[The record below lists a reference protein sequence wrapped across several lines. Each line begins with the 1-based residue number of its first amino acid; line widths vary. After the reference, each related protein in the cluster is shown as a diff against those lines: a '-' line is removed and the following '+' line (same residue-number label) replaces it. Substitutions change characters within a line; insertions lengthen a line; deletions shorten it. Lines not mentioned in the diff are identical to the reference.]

1 MKTRRIKIT
10 VEIGLLIGLIVA
22 IGDLVIGIA
31 SYKKVAGM
39 MLEQYQVS
47 SCELVQTAAR
57 TLNPEDIKKFAA
69 GYEDEEAYERI
80 LNELT
85 IYYETESVEYAY
97 TMTMENADTALFLVD
112 ADQEDPA
119 DPGEEYEMEPDMYS
133 AFQGNVSVNDEPTT
147 DEWGSVITAYAPVF
161 DGDEVVAI
169 VCIDLDYSD
178 IQQHARSVAIL
189 LFVICLIV
197 FVIMLIA
204 VVLICLRLRNGF
216 ISVNNKV
223 EDLSSGEHDL
233 TRLIDETSGNELET
247 ISQNINRFIINMH
260 ELMVSIKNVTTSVNE
275 AVGNMTSNV
284 ASSEE
289 NAVSAGELTGNLS
302 DAMKDVAVSINDVN
316 RLTDGVLDSA
326 RSILDAIS
334 KGDDLVNEIREHAT
348 DIKQSTEKKSN
359 TVRAT
364 MDEKG
369 RQLKS
374 GIEESRRV
382 SDIKELVTQIL
393 DIADQ
398 TNLLALNA
406 SIEAARAGEAGKG
419 FAVVA
424 DEIRNLADSSK
435 TTAENISRIST
446 NVINSVDELIGASD
460 SVLALI
466 NDTIMPDYAEFLDI
480 ADRYYEDSDKM
491 KGLLD
496 SYTREVRAIEES
508 ISGVSTD
515 ISGISGTITDCS
527 DRLTDVADNINA
539 LAGAVTSIR
548 SESEGVESSVN
559 ELEEKVSEYKL

>member
-1 MKTRRIKIT
+1 M
-10 VEIGLLIGLIVA
+10 
-22 IGDLVIGIA
+22 
-31 SYKKVAGM
+31 
-39 MLEQYQVS
+39 
-47 SCELVQTAAR
+47 
-57 TLNPEDIKKFAA
+57 
-69 GYEDEEAYERI
+69 
-80 LNELT
+80 
-85 IYYETESVEYAY
+85 
-97 TMTMENADTALFLVD
+97 
-112 ADQEDPA
+112 
-119 DPGEEYEMEPDMYS
+119 
-133 AFQGNVSVNDEPTT
+133 
-147 DEWGSVITAYAPVF
+147 
-161 DGDEVVAI
+161 
-169 VCIDLDYSD
+169 
-178 IQQHARSVAIL
+178 
-189 LFVICLIV
+189 
-197 FVIMLIA
+197 IMLTA

-223 EDLSSGEHDL
+223 EDLSSGKHDL
-233 TRLIDETSGNELET
+233 TKLIDETSGNELET

-275 AVGNMTSNV
+275 AVGNMTANV

-302 DAMKDVAVSINDVN
+302 DAMKNVTVSINDVN

-369 RQLKS
+369 RQLKA
-374 GIEESRRV
+374 GIEESRQV

-406 SIEAARAGEAGKG
+406 NIEAARAGEAGKG

-480 ADRYYEDSDKM
+480 ADRYYEDSDRM

-515 ISGISGTITDCS
+515 ITGISGTITDCS
-527 DRLTDVADNINA
+527 DQLADVADNINA

-559 ELEEKVSEYKL
+559 ELEEKVSEYRL